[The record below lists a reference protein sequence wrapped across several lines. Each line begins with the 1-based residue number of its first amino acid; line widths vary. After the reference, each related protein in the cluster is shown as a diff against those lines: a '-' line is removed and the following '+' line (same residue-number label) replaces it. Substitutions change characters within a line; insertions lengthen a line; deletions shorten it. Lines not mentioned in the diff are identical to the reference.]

1 MPYCPKCGNLVDEN
15 MAFCPRCGAP
25 LKGQAAAQAQ
35 APPTGPAPTYRRR
48 DEKNEKNEKNEK
60 DERGEKG
67 EKQEKGEHGFVGWL
81 IGGLVLIIIGIFS
94 ILSTSGYL
102 TGANWA
108 FVLVLIGIV
117 IIIAAAYIA
126 TVAKRRYPKV

>member
-15 MAFCPRCGAP
+15 MTFCPRCGAP
-25 LKGQAAAQAQ
+25 LKGQAAPQAQ
-35 APPTGPAPTYRRR
+35 APPAGPAPTYRRK
-48 DEKNEKNEKNEK
+48 DEKSEKDEK

-81 IGGLVLIIIGIFS
+81 IGGLILIIIGIFS

-102 TGANWA
+102 TGASWA

-117 IIIAAAYIA
+117 ILIAAVYIA
-126 TVAKRRYPKV
+126 SVAKKRYPHT